1 MMDLSDLLGLLNL
14 LPEPWRTYVR
24 AVLFAVSCIIV
35 VSSAITA
42 KTPAWAFKKW
52 RALRVFSF
60 ISTIA
65 PKDGAG
71 SVKLPFSDPKD
82 PGAMEDLARL
92 RRAVEAIG
100 QSAAPLM
107 RETQAPPPP
116 REGERGTVR
125 VSVLVSLSGAV
136 LVATL
141 AGALLT
147 ACPGPVTPVDGGP
160 AVTPSSWTST
170 ARVVITTLRWAL
182 PAVRA
187 ITDLVVAEPGRTQV
201 ARALDAAAQATDRL
215 HGAVDAYEARGGD
228 RCVAR
233 AAVGG
238 LQVAL
243 VGVAQVLADNG
254 VALGTTLERIVDA
267 VASIADAL
275 IPACDA
281 DAGWSSAGD
290 ASNAR
295 LRAIAEGARARGVTL
310 RRVLD
315 DLRPMDAGAL

>member
-1 MMDLSDLLGLLNL
+1 MMKSLASWAIAHPEAALVYVTAIVTGITSLYAAVKIAYQRVTGRAAKGGAWSVLDVAVEL
-14 LPEPWRTYVR
+14 LPNV
-24 AVLFAVSCIIV
+24 
-35 VSSAITA
+35 
-42 KTPAWAFKKW
+42 
-52 RALRVFSF
+52 
-60 ISTIA
+60 
-65 PKDGAG
+65 
-71 SVKLPFSDPKD
+71 
-82 PGAMEDLARL
+82 PGAVNRL
-92 RRAVEAIG
+92 LRSTG
-100 QSAAPLM
+100 AASIFAPPAP

-116 REGERGTVR
+116 SDPQRGTVR
-125 VSVLVSLSGAV
+125 VGVLVSLSGAI

-182 PAVRA
+182 PAARA
-187 ITDLVVAEPGRTQV
+187 ITDLTVAEPGRTQV

-228 RCVAR
+228 RCAAR

-254 VALGTTLERIVDA
+254 IALGTTLERIVDA

-281 DAGWSSAGD
+281 DAGWTSAGD
-290 ASNAR
+290 GANAR

-315 DLRPMDAGAL
+315 DLRPLDAGAL